1 MQEIED
7 GRFRIAQ
14 LARVSL
20 LHDYSIWGRTEEVNV
35 NSTRTFYPSLT

>member
-1 MQEIED
+1 MEEPCLNFLLNEYYEESPEQRREAMQEIED

-20 LHDYSIWGRTEEVNV
+20 LH
-35 NSTRTFYPSLT
+35 